1 MARTGFGERGSGGV
15 HADVV
20 LVVGDVRVGERP
32 DIDGW
37 HASDVVDVYLTDATD
52 SISGTIRYANDAA
65 AIAGATVEV
74 FDAAG
79 DGSTPVASVVAGA
92 DGAYVVSNLP
102 FGTYRVRASAD
113 PAVYMP
119 MWYSSSETLGRRA
132 T

>member
-1 MARTGFGERGSGGV
+1 M
-15 HADVV
+15 
-20 LVVGDVRVGERP
+20 
-32 DIDGW
+32 
-37 HASDVVDVYLTDATD
+37 YLTDATD
-52 SISGTIRYANDAA
+52 SIWGTIRYANDAA

-119 MWYSSSETLGRRA
+119 MWYSSSETFESASDLTLTDG
-132 T
+132 THLTSSTCT